1 MIRVVV
7 TGALGKMGIPVCGAV
22 VADPELNLIGAVDTS
37 AGGAVVHGL
46 EVLES
51 IDLLEVDSV
60 DVLVD
65 FTNAEVA
72 FANTTWALD
81 NGVHAVV
88 GTTGMS
94 EEELEEIAARADSG
108 NSNVIVAP
116 NFALGAVLM
125 MKFSEIAAKVFDE
138 CEIIELHH
146 RGKLDA
152 PSGTATT
159 TAMRVAEVMK
169 DTPVPTV
176 NEKGVQ
182 GARGARIGP
191 VSIHSVRLDGLV
203 AHQEVLFGS
212 QGQTLSI
219 RHDTTDRSCFMP
231 GVVMAIKAVGSLPG
245 LTVGLEEVISIQP

>member
-7 TGALGKMGIPVCGAV
+7 AGALGKMGIKVCGAV
-22 VADPELNLIGAVDTS
+22 VADPGLTLTGAVDNS
-37 AGGAVVHGL
+37 AVGTDVHGL
-46 EVLES
+46 EVLGG
-51 IDLLEVDSV
+51 IDLLEADSV

-65 FTNAEVA
+65 FTNSEAAVA
-72 FANTTWALD
+72 NIIWALE

-94 EEELEEIAARADSG
+94 KDELGGIATRSDSG
-108 NSNVIVAP
+108 ESNVIVAP

-125 MKFSEIAAKVFDE
+125 IKFAEMAAKVFDE

-152 PSGTATT
+152 PSGTAIA

-169 DTPVPTV
+169 DSPVPTV
-176 NEKGVQ
+176 HKEGVQ
-182 GARGARIGP
+182 GARGGRIGP
-191 VSIHSVRLDGLV
+191 VNIHSVRLDGLV

-245 LTVGLEEVISIQP
+245 LTVGLEKVLSIQP

>member
-7 TGALGKMGIPVCGAV
+7 AGALGKMGIPVCGAV
-22 VADPELNLIGAVDTS
+22 VADPELRLTGAVDAS
-37 AGGAVVHGL
+37 AGGAGVHGL
-46 EVLES
+46 EVLED
-51 IDLLEVDSV
+51 IDLLEADSV

-65 FTNAEVA
+65 FTNAEAAVA
-72 FANTTWALD
+72 NITWALD

-94 EEELEEIAARADSG
+94 MDELEEIAARSDSG
-108 NSNVIVAP
+108 DSNVIVVP

-125 MKFSEIAAKVFDE
+125 MKFAEMAAKVFDE

-152 PSGTATT
+152 PSGTAIA

-176 NEKGVQ
+176 HEKGVQ
-182 GARGARIGP
+182 GARGGGIGP
-191 VSIHSVRLDGLV
+191 VNIHSVRLDGLV

-231 GVVMAIKAVGSLPG
+231 GVVMAIKAVGTLPG
-245 LTVGLEEVISIQP
+245 LTVGLEEALSIQP

>member
-1 MIRVVV
+1 MTRVVV
-7 TGALGKMGIPVCGAV
+7 AGALGKMGLLVCGAV
-22 VADPELNLIGAVDTS
+22 VADPELQLTGAVDTS
-37 AGGAVVHGL
+37 TGGAGVHGL
-46 EVLES
+46 EVLEG
-51 IDLLEVDSV
+51 IDLLEADSV

-65 FTNAEVA
+65 FTNAEAAVVDI
-72 FANTTWALD
+72 TWALD

-94 EEELEEIAARADSG
+94 RQELEEISARSDSAG
-108 NSNVIVAP
+108 SNVIVAP

-125 MKFSEIAAKVFDE
+125 MKFAEMAAKIFDE

-152 PSGTATT
+152 PSGTAIA
-159 TAMRVAEVMK
+159 TAMRIAEVMK

-176 NEKGVQ
+176 LEKGVQ
-182 GARGARIGP
+182 GARGGRIGP

-245 LTVGLEEVISIQP
+245 FTMGLEEVLSINP